1 MHSNTMHILM
11 GCVILNRLYTLDL
24 LELEVQPSFSLGMLV
39 TTYVMK
45 TLSLGCAYYH
55 AAVFYLRVGC
65 AENVDNRAQDLTDK
79 LHVRKTGKL
88 KIKQML
94 EEEN

>member
-11 GCVILNRLYTLDL
+11 GCAMLNRLYALDL
-24 LELEVQPSFSLGMLV
+24 LELEVRPGFSLGMLV

-45 TLSLGCAYYH
+45 TLSLACAYYH
-55 AAVFYLRVGC
+55 AVVFYLRLS
-65 AENVDNRAQDLTDK
+65 AQENVDNRAQDLADK